1 MPMTEQLPRWYILT
15 LTILILVGVTYFFT
29 SVLAYL
35 VIAVSL
41 SFIGRPIMGVL
52 TDLSIKGKQ
61 MPRWLAAV
69 LTITTMLSVASISG
83 AIFIPLIA
91 SQAQTFTD
99 IDTDKLAEDLQAPI
113 QDIEDFIF
121 TNGLVESNGRTLSEI
136 VLEQV
141 KELASMPL
149 VTNLLNNVLSITANL
164 MVGFFSVLF
173 ILFFFLKD
181 RDLFFNIIKTLIPD
195 EKESK
200 LVESFDEIKV
210 LLTRY
215 FLAVLLQLTVVFTI
229 LSVGLRLVG
238 LENFFLIAFI
248 AAIFNIIP
256 YIGPMIG
263 AFIGLILGVTINLEL
278 GLNQDLLFLILQI
291 MGVFAIAQ
299 LVDNFI
305 SQPLI
310 FSNSVKA
317 HPLEIF
323 ILIIAAG
330 TAGGVIA
337 MILAIPA
344 YTVLRVIGKE
354 FFSDSK
360 IVQKLTKDL

>member
-1 MPMTEQLPRWYILT
+1 MTEQLPRWYILT
-15 LTILILVGVTYFFT
+15 LTILIVVGIAYFFT
-29 SVLAYL
+29 SVLGYL
-35 VIAVSL
+35 VIAVAL
-41 SFIGRPIMGVL
+41 SFIGRPIMGAL
-52 TDLSIKGKQ
+52 TGFSIKDKY

-69 LTITTMLSVASISG
+69 LTITVMLSVATIAGSI
-83 AIFIPLIA
+83 FVPLIA
-91 SQAQTFTD
+91 SQAQTFSD
-99 IDTDKLAEDLQAPI
+99 IDTEKLADDLQAPI

-121 TNGLVESNGRTLSEI
+121 SNGLVESNGRSLSDLI
-136 VLEQV
+136 LDQV
-141 KELASMPL
+141 KELASMPF
-149 VTNLLNNVLSITANL
+149 VTNLLNNVLSITANV
-164 MVGFFSVLF
+164 MIGFFSVLF

-181 RDLFFNIIKTLIPD
+181 RDLFFNIIKTIIPD

-200 LVESFDEIKV
+200 LVESFDKIKV

-229 LSVGLRLVG
+229 LSIGLRIIG

-263 AFIGLILGVTINLEL
+263 AVIGLILGVTINLGL
-278 GLNQDLLFLILQI
+278 GLDQDLLFLIVKI
-291 MGVFAIAQ
+291 MSVFAVAQ
-299 LVDNFI
+299 LVDNFL

-344 YTVLRVIGKE
+344 YTIVRVISKE

-360 IVQKLTKDL
+360 IVRKLTKDL

>member
-1 MPMTEQLPRWYILT
+1 MTEQLPRWYILT
-15 LTILILVGVTYFFT
+15 LTILIVVGVAYFFT

-41 SFIGRPIMGVL
+41 SFIGRPIMGAL
-52 TDLSIKGKQ
+52 TNLSIKGRYI
-61 MPRWLAAV
+61 PRWIAAV
-69 LTITTMLSVASISG
+69 LTITTMLLVATIGGSI
-83 AIFIPLIA
+83 FVPLIA
-91 SQAQTFTD
+91 SQAKTFSD
-99 IDTDKLAEDLQAPI
+99 IDTEQLAEDLQEPM
-113 QDIEDFIF
+113 QDLEDFIF
-121 TNGLVESNGRTLSEI
+121 ANGLIESDGRSLSDH
-136 VLEQV
+136 VLDQV
-141 KELASMPL
+141 KNLASMPL
-149 VTNLLNNVLSITANL
+149 ITDLLNNVFSITANL
-164 MVGFFSVLF
+164 MIGFFSVLF

-195 EKESK
+195 EKEDK

-229 LSVGLRLVG
+229 LSIGLRIIG
-238 LENFFLIAFI
+238 LENFFLIAFL

-263 AFIGLILGVTINLEL
+263 AFIGVILGVTINLSM
-278 GLNQDLLFLILQI
+278 GFNQDLLFLILEI
-291 MGVFAIAQ
+291 MAVFAVAQ
-299 LVDNFI
+299 LVDNFL

-360 IVQKLTKDL
+360 IVRKLTKDL